1 MTSFYIYRHYL
12 RHITLLYRDPHFLS
26 KKKIETHTSSRST
39 VHSLKLMSPVAEDKI
54 EERKFGSTHRLCHFF
69 GHYLQNLLLLIIYFH
84 FYPDQNNVNEKWYY
98 LATTNLTVFD
108 NLSVPTVKLKAWM
121 MWQSL
126 HNDVTWSWWKG
137 NLTKSNQVGLFLFF
151 FFSFFLH

>member
-1 MTSFYIYRHYL
+1 MKMINNFSHRKNVLVLSRSIRYTCCFSKFKWWVRLRSDQFLYLQTLFTTHY
-12 RHITLLYRDPHFLS
+12 ITLLRPTIFVK

-108 NLSVPTVKLKAWM
+108 NLSVPTVKLKA
-121 MWQSL
+121 
-126 HNDVTWSWWKG
+126 
-137 NLTKSNQVGLFLFF
+137 
-151 FFSFFLH
+151 